1 MTLESAITFF
11 IAIFIFGI
19 TPGPGVFAIIAKSIS
34 HGVMKTVP
42 LYAGMTCGDIM
53 YLVMACFGLA
63 AIAQQW
69 EMVFIAIRY
78 IGAAYLLYL
87 GWKMWTAPVS
97 IESGQVTENTR
108 KQGWGAA
115 LQGFLISSSNPKV
128 VLFYIAFLPTFMD
141 VTVLQGHDIVL
152 AALLAFVA
160 LMLGLT
166 LISYSASQARRLM
179 KSDRAMKRMN
189 QGAGSI
195 MAGAGA
201 FLALRG

>member
-1 MTLESAITFF
+1 MTLESAVTFF

-34 HGVMKTVP
+34 HGVMKTMP
-42 LYAGMTCGDIM
+42 LYAGMACGDIM

-69 EMVFIAIRY
+69 ELVFIAIRY
-78 IGAAYLLYL
+78 IGAGYLLYL
-87 GWKMWTAPVS
+87 GWKMWTAPVAMT
-97 IESGQVTENTR
+97 SGEATAKTR
-108 KQGWGAA
+108 KQGWSAA

-141 VTVLQGHDIVL
+141 VTTLKGTDIVL
-152 AALLAFVA
+152 ASVLAFVA

-166 LISYSASQARRLM
+166 LISYSAAQARRLM
-179 KSDRAMKRMN
+179 KSSRAVKRMN
-189 QGAGSI
+189 QGSGSL

>member
-11 IAIFIFGI
+11 IAIFIFSI
-19 TPGPGVFAIIAKSIS
+19 TPGPGVFAILAKSLS
-34 HGVMKTVP
+34 HGVMKTLP
-42 LYAGMTCGDIM
+42 LSAGMVCGDIL

-97 IESGQVTENTR
+97 LDTGEATEKTR
-108 KQGWGAA
+108 KQGWSAA

-141 VTVLQGHDIVL
+141 VTALKGNDIVL
-152 AALLAFVA
+152 AAVLAFMA

-166 LISYSASQARRLM
+166 LISHSASQARRLM
-179 KSDRAMKRMN
+179 KSARAMKRMN
-189 QGAGSI
+189 QGAGGI
-195 MAGAGA
+195 MASAGA